1 MEIYIDK
8 KSNNITKNSPFEKEK
23 KHLQTLAY
31 QIYDFWGGRISLF
44 HKKIFLTAYLT
55 QKYLKSPS

>member
-23 KHLQTLAY
+23 KTSAALAY
-31 QIYDFWGGRISLF
+31 QIYDFFGENIPLS
-44 HKKIFLTAYLT
+44 
-55 QKYLKSPS
+55 